1 MFGCHNCKNRP
12 VQGTPY
18 ESSACARCHVMHDPS
33 LRTIDYDTENCIPDR
48 HDFPGEM
55 FSEEMADRSGQKEIL
70 SALGRALLVL
80 VRMQTRNP
88 ETFRVVEARIADPYA
103 SYAQLAERLCCR
115 KQNIFYHLRKA
126 FATCPELE
134 YALTTNRSRSGWK
147 NHV

>member
-12 VQGTPY
+12 DPGTPY
-18 ESSACARCHVMHDPS
+18 EQTACARCRARYEPAF
-33 LRTIDYDTENCIPDR
+33 RTIDYDTENSIPDR
-48 HDFPGEM
+48 HDFSADL
-55 FSEEMADRSGQKEIL
+55 FAEETADHSGQKEIL

-80 VRMQTRNP
+80 VRMQARNP

-126 FATCPELE
+126 FAACPELE
-134 YALTTNRSRSGWK
+134 YALSANRGWK
-147 NHV
+147 NHVGR